1 MKIGFFGD
9 THGCVRHAL
18 GAAVLLARHRGPLDA
33 LIQVGDLGAYPSADR
48 WDGASRRHGADAPAQ
63 HDFFAL
69 LDPSPP
75 LAAGV
80 RRALAEI
87 PPFTFVS
94 GNHEDH
100 DWLAG
105 LHAAAPSDPLVAVD
119 PLGAFRHV
127 PDGEI
132 VDVAGL
138 RTAFLGRIDAP
149 GTDVDYDHDA
159 YRRLLDAEP
168 GSVDLL
174 VTHDGPHGMS
184 ADFHGTVQGSA
195 LLTTLIEHLQPA
207 RHLSGH
213 YHHEN
218 GPRHYGRT
226 VSYAVGQLVPP
237 HTNRRDPG
245 AANPRQ
251 QVAAGSIALLD
262 TADLSVEYVHDP
274 WLADVHGD
282 DLDLAA
288 LLR

>member
-1 MKIGFFGD
+1 MRIGFFGD

-33 LIQVGDLGAYPSADR
+33 LVQVGDLGAYPSAQR
-48 WDGASRRHGADAPAQ
+48 WDAPSRRHGADAPAQ

-69 LDPSPP
+69 LDPSPA

-80 RRALAEI
+80 GRALAEI
-87 PPFTFVS
+87 PPFVFVS

-105 LHAAAPSDPLVAVD
+105 LHAATGQTLVPVD

-127 PDGEI
+127 PDGAV

-138 RTAFLGRIDAP
+138 RTAFLGRIHAP
-149 GTDVDYDHDA
+149 GTPVDHDDDA
-159 YRRLLDAEP
+159 HRRLLALDP

-184 ADFHGTVQGSA
+184 TDFHGAVQGSPR
-195 LLTTLIEHLQPA
+195 LTTLIEHLQPA
-207 RHLSGH
+207 LHVSGH

-226 VSYAVGQLVPP
+226 ASYAVGQLVPP
-237 HTNRRDPG
+237 RTNRRDPA
-245 AANPRQ
+245 AANPDQR
-251 QVAAGSIALLD
+251 VAAGSIALLD
-262 TADLSVEYVHDP
+262 TDRGSLEYVHDP
-274 WLADVHGD
+274 WLATVCGD
-282 DLDLAA
+282 DLDLLG
-288 LLR
+288 LLG